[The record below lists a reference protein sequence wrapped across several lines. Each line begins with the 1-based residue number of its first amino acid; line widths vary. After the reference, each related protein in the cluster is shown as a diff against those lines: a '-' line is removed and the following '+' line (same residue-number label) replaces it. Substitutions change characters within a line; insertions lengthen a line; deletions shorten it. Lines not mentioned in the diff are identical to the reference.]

1 MSEITSYIVQ
11 ETSFNHSVR
20 KFLKKWHYSDYVNIQ
35 AKHTF
40 CLFKDGKFGLPE
52 MIGVCIYTR
61 PAGPSAAQ
69 SYYPNN
75 PDKVLELRRLCL
87 IDDTPKNA
95 ESFFVSK
102 TIKWLKKNTDW
113 EFIISYADEEQGHT
127 GVIYK
132 ACNFNYLGK
141 TKAGKTLEV
150 DGKRFHIRTLSML
163 DRPYGVEIN
172 KRWKEKDDGV
182 SIIETLPKHIY
193 TYNLVHHKYIKFE
206 KKNYEKT

>member
-1 MSEITSYIVQ
+1 MSEVKSYIVQ
-11 ETSFNHSVR
+11 ETTFNHTVR

-40 CLFKDGKFGLPE
+40 CLFKNGKFDIPE

-61 PAGPSAAQ
+61 PAGPSAGQ
-69 SYYPNN
+69 TYYPEA

-95 ESFFVSK
+95 ESFFVGR
-102 TIKWLKKNTDW
+102 TLRWLRQNTGW
-113 EFIISYADEEQGHT
+113 EFVISYADEEQGHK

-132 ACNFNYLGK
+132 ASNFKSLGK
-141 TKAGKTLEV
+141 TSPGKKLEV
-150 DGKRFHIRTLSML
+150 DGKSFHIRTLSML

-172 KRWKEKDDGV
+172 RRYKAKDEGV
-182 SIIETLPKHIY
+182 KVIETLPKNIY
-193 TYNLVHHKYIKFE
+193 TYSL
-206 KKNYEKT
+206 KKN

>member
-1 MSEITSYIVQ
+1 MSEVKSYIVQ
-11 ETSFNHSVR
+11 ETTFNHTVR

-40 CLFKDGKFGLPE
+40 CLFKNGKFDIPE

-61 PAGPSAAQ
+61 PAGPSAGQ
-69 SYYPNN
+69 TYYPEA

-95 ESFFVSK
+95 ESFFVGR
-102 TIKWLKKNTDW
+102 TLRWLRQNTGW
-113 EFIISYADEEQGHT
+113 EFVISYAVEEQGHK

-132 ACNFNYLGK
+132 ASNFKSLGK
-141 TKAGKTLEV
+141 TSPGKKLEV
-150 DGKRFHIRTLSML
+150 DGKSFHIRTLSML

-172 KRWKEKDDGV
+172 RRYKAKDEGV
-182 SIIETLPKHIY
+182 KVIETLPKNIY
-193 TYNLVHHKYIKFE
+193 TYSL
-206 KKNYEKT
+206 KKN